1 MSALVELLPKTVD
14 GLILSAPL
22 VPPTLDGRK
31 TCTRRMSKK
40 WLKLEVGDLL
50 FVRENWRLRHWAV
63 GNYRVQI
70 EYPEVVSHLS
80 DVLTCPDL
88 AWHAREVARCQA
100 FAKSNDFDPSK
111 HGPLR
116 PSIFLPKWASRC
128 VLRITEKPRLER
140 VQDITEEDAKR
151 EGVERGPA
159 CDERCETPHRCG
171 FIDVWHRLHTKPG
184 ERWADNPSVVRLAFE
199 RVA

>member
-1 MSALVELLPKTVD
+1 MSALVELLPRCRTGILFSGPMVLALLRDLDPKTV
-14 GLILSAPL
+14 
-22 VPPTLDGRK
+22 
-31 TCTRRMSKK
+31 TRRMSHA
-40 WLKLEVGDLL
+40 WLRLKPGDYLY
-50 FVRENWRLRHWAV
+50 VRETLNEREDGTWMRAADKTAIELEHNDPRVPAMVAWAHHQERD
-63 GNYRVQI
+63 Y
-70 EYPEVVSHLS
+70 
-80 DVLTCPDL
+80 C
-88 AWHAREVARCQA
+88 
-100 FAKSNDFDPSK
+100 
-111 HGPLR
+111 
-116 PSIFLPKWASRC
+116 PSIHMPKWASRC